1 MSKFNLD
8 EFCNH
13 LNFKLAPLFDEN
25 SCSVNELFNRLISIF
40 VEVVDQF
47 APKRKASRKEKLRLK
62 PWITNGLLKSIRNK
76 NKMFKRLQNHHNNL
90 ALNEV
95 YKTYRN
101 TLNRSLRL
109 AEQNHYHNIHNEH
122 KGNSKKA

>member
-47 APKRKASRKEKLRLK
+47 APKRKASRKEKKTQAETLDHQWTIK
-62 PWITNGLLKSIRNK
+62 INTKQK
-76 NKMFKRLQNHHNNL
+76 QN
-90 ALNEV
+90 V
-95 YKTYRN
+95 
-101 TLNRSLRL
+101 
-109 AEQNHYHNIHNEH
+109 
-122 KGNSKKA
+122 